1 MKLKYTFVIREVAD
15 EIVAISVD
23 SDPDEFGG
31 IVRLKPGVA
40 FLFRLLQEETTA
52 ADMTKAL
59 MEEYDLESARAAEV
73 VEKFLDRMREQGLL
87 EE

>member
-1 MKLKYTFVIREVAD
+1 MKLKYTFVIREVVD

-23 SDPDEFGG
+23 ADPDEFGG

-40 FLFRLLQEETTA
+40 FLFRLLQQETTA
-52 ADMTKAL
+52 ADMAAAL
-59 MEEYDLESARAAEV
+59 CCEYGLTPERAAEV
-73 VEKFLDRMREQGLL
+73 VEKFLNRMRKQGLL